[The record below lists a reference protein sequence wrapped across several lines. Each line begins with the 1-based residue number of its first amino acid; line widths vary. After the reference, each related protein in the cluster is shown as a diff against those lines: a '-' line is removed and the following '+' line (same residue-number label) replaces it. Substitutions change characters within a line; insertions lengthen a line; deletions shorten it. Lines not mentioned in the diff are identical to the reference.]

1 MKDSTK
7 YNKPE
12 FVASL
17 MLDKKALDVQIFD
30 VRKITTLTD
39 YFIICTSESE
49 PQTNAIKN
57 HIEKTLKEHLGRPN
71 SIEGIS
77 GSEWILMDYFYFVI
91 HIFSKESREFYNLE
105 SIWGD
110 AKIKSVSDKGKKK

>member
-1 MKDSTK
+1 
-7 YNKPE
+7 
-12 FVASL
+12 
-17 MLDKKALDVQIFD
+17 MLDKKALDVEIFD

-57 HIEKTLKEHLGRPN
+57 HIEKTLKEQLGRPN
-71 SIEGIS
+71 SIEGIY